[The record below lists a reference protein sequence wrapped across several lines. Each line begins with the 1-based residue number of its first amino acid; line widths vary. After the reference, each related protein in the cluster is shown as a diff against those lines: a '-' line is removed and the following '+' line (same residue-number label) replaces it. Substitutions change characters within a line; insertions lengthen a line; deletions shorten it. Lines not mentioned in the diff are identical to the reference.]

1 MGAPD
6 HLVSMSYRIKVPT
19 KTLQVDEAHLLSGLE
34 HQLHRLQEYR
44 RPLLVGLAV
53 LLLAGAAV
61 GGVFWLDRQA
71 TEKAQELDR
80 EASLLLMARST
91 ADSKNAE
98 SLLNQAMAKYREI
111 VEQYPRT
118 AAAPLALFHLG
129 NAQFQ
134 ANDLAAAIDTYQRFL
149 VLYGGNPALGALV
162 QQRLAYS
169 YLLKGDREQAAKAF
183 SAIVGSPGA
192 LLKDQALFE
201 LARLEESQSRPEGA
215 IAHYQELIK
224 TYPSSPFTS
233 EAAIRTKVLDVKSKE
248 PAAPPPAPT
257 APTKPKN

>member
-1 MGAPD
+1 
-6 HLVSMSYRIKVPT
+6 MSYRIKLPA

-61 GGVFWLDRQA
+61 GGVFSLDRQA
-71 TEKAQELDR
+71 CEKAQELDR
-80 EASLLLMARST
+80 EASLLLMSRST
-91 ADSKNAE
+91 VDSKNAE
-98 SLLNQAMAKYREI
+98 SLLTQAMAKYREI

-134 ANDLAAAIDTYQRFL
+134 ANDLPAAIDTYQRFML
-149 VLYGGNPALGALV
+149 LYGGNPALGALI

-169 YLLKGDREQAAKAF
+169 YLLKGDREQGGEGFQCDRGKPGG
-183 SAIVGSPGA
+183 IIEGSGA
-192 LLKDQALFE
+192 
-201 LARLEESQSRPEGA
+201 
-215 IAHYQELIK
+215 
-224 TYPSSPFTS
+224 
-233 EAAIRTKVLDVKSKE
+233 V
-248 PAAPPPAPT
+248 
-257 APTKPKN
+257 